1 MLPSA
6 ALHPWMSR
14 GPSKDGPTHDPGG
27 GGHAHSRPQ
36 GQAVASLVTGQDAKG
51 TAVPCPFRDERQTA
65 RHVFSHSHSPDGAVP
80 PVPLASDPR
89 KGSQAKASLDYRGA
103 SRLPTTRWAG
113 RAFTPIFQ
121 TLPSPADTRTHSL
134 GGLTR
139 ACPGR
144 RPAASTLALCSGGV
158 SADPRGGPAC
168 LWRGGAHAGAPG
180 SLLSAPWPCNLP
192 GRRPEPGPRPLPP
205 VSSI

>member
-80 PVPLASDPR
+80 PVPLASDPG
-89 KGSQAKASLDYRGA
+89 KGARRRHRWTTGA
-103 SRLPTTRWAG
+103 
-113 RAFTPIFQ
+113 RADSPQ
-121 TLPSPADTRTHSL
+121 LGGQVEPSPPSSRRCPVLQTPRHTASGARL
-134 GGLTR
+134 GLVPAAAQRPRPSRFAPGGFPRTR
-139 ACPGR
+139 AEAPTWGSGLPPARGRTRRGPRVLAQCP
-144 RPAASTLALCSGGV
+144 LALQ
-158 SADPRGGPAC
+158 PA
-168 LWRGGAHAGAPG
+168 RTAA
-180 SLLSAPWPCNLP
+180 
-192 GRRPEPGPRPLPP
+192 
-205 VSSI
+205 